1 MELRYGIMEPIQTR
15 RFSILIFHNIILS
28 NQHLQDLNP
37 LVAGEEACRPGHS
50 FGPAVRRYTLIHY
63 VLSGQGTLYTHDG
76 SYPVFPG
83 QAFLIFP
90 DEITTYTADGVNPW
104 HYQWIGF
111 DGSLSER
118 FRELP
123 RVFPASGDFFSRMI
137 CSART
142 TEMPEFHVAGDLLLF
157 YAELFTHKSS
167 QNKYVRQVE
176 SFLQAAYMDKISI
189 QQLSEQLGLDRRY
202 LTRLFHAHTGKSIQD
217 YLIEIRLREACKHLS
232 SDHSVR
238 DTAILCGYEDVTNFS
253 KAFKKHYGI
262 SPAKWKLQN
271 K

>member
-1 MELRYGIMEPIQTR
+1 MAG
-15 RFSILIFHNIILS
+15 LIFHNFILS

-63 VLSGQGTLYTHDG
+63 VLRGHGILFTQEG

-90 DEITTYTADGVNPW
+90 DEITTYTADEMDPW

-123 RVFPASGDFFSRMI
+123 RVLPISGEIFSQI
-137 CSART
+137 IQSART
-142 TEMPEFHVAGDLLLF
+142 PEMPEFHVAGDLLLL
-157 YAELFTHKSS
+157 YAELFPHKSS
-167 QNKYVRQVE
+167 PNKYVRQVE

-189 QQLSEQLGLDRRY
+189 QQIAEQLGLDRRY

-217 YLIEIRLREACKHLS
+217 YLIDIRLREACRQLS
-232 SDHSVR
+232 LDQSVR
-238 DTAILCGYEDVTNFS
+238 DTAVLCGYEDVANFS
-253 KAFKKHYGI
+253 KAFKKQYGI
-262 SPAKWKLQN
+262 SPAKWKQR
-271 K
+271 KK